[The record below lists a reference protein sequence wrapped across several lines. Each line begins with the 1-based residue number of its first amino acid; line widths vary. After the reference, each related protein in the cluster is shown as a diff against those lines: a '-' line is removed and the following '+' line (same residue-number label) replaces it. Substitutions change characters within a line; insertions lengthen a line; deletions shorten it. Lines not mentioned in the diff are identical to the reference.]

1 MNTNQTA
8 DLLAQCNSGIQMG
21 VTAIEDTLS
30 SVKSGDL
37 RRILLR
43 SKQAHQE
50 LGSRT
55 HALLNTLGLPR
66 HEPSPAARAMSRLK
80 TGFHLLADP
89 SDGTVAELITDGCGM
104 GIKSLRRYLNHC
116 PRAKPE
122 SVDIA
127 RRLIDLEQ
135 TLARDVSPYL

>member
-55 HALLNTLGLPR
+55 HALLNTLGCYDAMQELLR
-66 HEPSPAARAMSRLK
+66 RSAETGFMSANCLKLYALCDSPAAALDYVENADRLTGGISRLE
-80 TGFHLLADP
+80 D
-89 SDGTVAELITDGCGM
+89 
-104 GIKSLRRYLNHC
+104 Y
-116 PRAKPE
+116 AK
-122 SVDIA
+122 
-127 RRLIDLEQ
+127 
-135 TLARDVSPYL
+135 